1 MVNVKVYKNQY
12 AGFDKQLSEKGA
24 DGHKHVVEPSWFKR
38 GTLLMV
44 QGIRRGQDF
53 IPKKRKD
60 SFYPVISKITN
71 INEDG
76 TLNFQTERAVIE
88 E

>member
-1 MVNVKVYKNQY
+1 
-12 AGFDKQLSEKGA
+12 
-24 DGHKHVVEPSWFKR
+24 
-38 GTLLMV
+38 MV

-60 SFYPVISKITN
+60 SFYPIISKITG
-71 INEDG
+71 IHEDG
-76 TLNFQTERAVIE
+76 TLEFQTERVAIE

>member
-1 MVNVKVYKNQY
+1 MI
-12 AGFDKQLSEKGA
+12 
-24 DGHKHVVEPSWFKR
+24 
-38 GTLLMV
+38 

-53 IPKKRKD
+53 VPKKRKD

-76 TLNFQTERAVIE
+76 ILTFQTQRMEVE